1 MAGQVRRMIDTII
14 QERSKGNVTIATTTK
29 TKMILKGLNPDAYNN
44 GSEDDPKVVARVKEI
59 AAELG
64 VVLK

>member
-1 MAGQVRRMIDTII
+1 MAGQIKRMIDTII
-14 QERSKGNVTIATTTK
+14 QERSKGNVTVATTTK
-29 TKMILKGLNPDAYNN
+29 TKMILKGLNPDFYHN
-44 GSEDDPKVVARVKEI
+44 GSEDDPKVMTRVKEI

>member
-1 MAGQVRRMIDTII
+1 MAGQVKQLIDTII
-14 QERSKGNVTIATTTK
+14 RERSKGNTTVATTTK
-29 TKMILKGLNPDAYNN
+29 TKLILKGINPDAYSSI
-44 GSEDDPKVVARVKEI
+44 SEDDLKVLARVREI